1 MSIDWQHPCAQ
12 AMAALGIG
20 GPVGRFG
27 QPCSFHGQ
35 LEPLCLGPP
44 LTTDQLV
51 LGSCGIPA
59 SAGF

>member
-1 MSIDWQHPCAQ
+1 MSIDWQHPCAR
-12 AMAALGIG
+12 AMAALGCG
-20 GPVGRFG
+20 GPVGCLC

-35 LEPLCLGPP
+35 LEPPCLTPS
-44 LTTDQLV
+44 LNTDQLV